1 MIRITTHLP
10 TATCTLPLYMGFL
23 MSEPKHATCSQLGT
37 VMTISHDSVN
47 RFLLREHYEPIDLFN
62 EARKSLNL
70 VGGTLTVDDS
80 VLDKPYAFKMD
91 LVGYYWS
98 GKHHRT
104 VKGIN
109 LITLYYTDPQGRHL
123 PVNYRVYDKADNKTK
138 NDYFQDML
146 REVLA
151 WGLRPAFTTGDT
163 WYACEKNLKTV
174 KNHGMG
180 FLFAVE
186 SNRTVSIEKGTWVQV
201 QKLAVPDEGMRVWL
215 RDFGQV
221 KLFRTKLKDQ
231 LRHYIVYLPDD
242 HDYTDFGRKRFL
254 ELHDQHW
261 QIEQYHRAIKQVCN
275 IERFQVR
282 TGAAIMNHIFAAL
295 CSFVFLQKMKASELI
310 ENIYAWKRDLYN
322 DVVATFIRGFVP
334 TAQHLNT
341 QFKGAVNA

>member
-1 MIRITTHLP
+1 M
-10 TATCTLPLYMGFL
+10 A
-23 MSEPKHATCSQLGT
+23 
-37 VMTISHDSVN
+37 ISHDGVN

-62 EARKSLNL
+62 EAKKSLNQ

-109 LITLYYTDPQGRHL
+109 LVTLYYTDPQGHHL

-138 NDYFQDML
+138 NDYFQEML
-146 REVLA
+146 LEVLA
-151 WGLRPAFTTGDT
+151 WGLKPAFITGDT
-163 WYACEKNLKTV
+163 WYACEKNLKIV
-174 KNHGMG
+174 KNNGMG
-180 FLFAVE
+180 FMFAVE

-201 QKLAVPDEGMRVWL
+201 QKLDIPDEGVVVWL
-215 RDFGQV
+215 RDFGEV

-231 LRHYIVYLPDD
+231 LRHYVVYLPDENN
-242 HDYTDFGRKRFL
+242 YTDFGRKPFL
-254 ELHDQHW
+254 ALHDQHW

-282 TGAAIMNHIFAAL
+282 TGEAIMNHIFAAL

-310 ENIYAWKRDLYN
+310 ENIYQWKRELYN
-322 DVVATFIRGFVP
+322 DVVATFIKGFIP

-341 QFKGAVNA
+341 KFKGSVNA